1 MVRGSPRRVHQ
12 EANDLQV
19 ASSTPFIS
27 TIAHFV
33 PASLWTIRSNTNS
46 RHSSAINWNVGF
58 NGAPSVDFDFNAKG
72 NERDTSADVQQVSAC
87 TGVGERPAGRALL
100 LTDERVAVH

>member
-1 MVRGSPRRVHQ
+1 MESGPASDRVVNRPGVSSEGFTE

-33 PASLWTIRSNTNS
+33 PASLGLSGQIE
-46 RHSSAINWNVGF
+46 I
-58 NGAPSVDFDFNAKG
+58 PDIL
-72 NERDTSADVQQVSAC
+72 
-87 TGVGERPAGRALL
+87 PP
-100 LTDERVAVH
+100 